1 MLPAVI
7 DIEASGFGR
16 ESYPIE
22 VGVVLPDGTC
32 CCYLIKPDC
41 DWTYWDC
48 KAEQVHGIPRELL
61 LEKGVDPRQ
70 VAMDLNDLLCGSKV
84 YSDAWSF
91 DLSWLGKL
99 YNIAELTQLY
109 NLESL
114 RALMSEQ
121 QSELWHET
129 KEMVIHDF
137 NLKRHR
143 ASADAKILQETMRR
157 LHLEI

>member
-22 VGVVLPDGTC
+22 VGVVLPDGKSF
-32 CCYLIKPDC
+32 CYLIKPDC
-41 DWTYWDC
+41 DWTHWDS
-48 KAEQVHGIPRELL
+48 KAEQVHGIPRDLL
-61 LEKGVDPRQ
+61 LEKGMDPYQ
-70 VAMDLNDLLCGSKV
+70 VAVDLNDLLCGTKV
-84 YSDAWSF
+84 YTDAWSF

-99 YNIAELTQLY
+99 YNQAEVTQLY
-109 NLESL
+109 SLESM

-129 KEMVIHDF
+129 KESVIQEF

-143 ASADAKILQETMRR
+143 ASSDAKILQETLRR
-157 LHLEI
+157 LNLEI